1 MMKLKDLL
9 VENVSDTIKSI
20 KDFVARNSY
29 FDAENEEKYTI
40 SFSTRKNGSVSSETA
55 SPIDIKA
62 GQALKNEIQKRAHEH
77 GYKSDIQAFMA
88 AEQLAAK
95 EVELKEMMIYQGR
108 GGMWDDWLAF
118 QQEMKRSREE
128 EEREQRI
135 AKQKRKQAI
144 LRAFEWTIA
153 TIIALTAVGMISW
166 LALIIIQYQK

>member
-1 MMKLKDLL
+1 MLAELAAANAAFD
-9 VENVSDTIKSI
+9 VIKQTLANGREI
-20 KDFVARNSY
+20 YDAGEALAKY
-29 FDAENEEKYTI
+29 F
-40 SFSTRKNGSVSSETA
+40 G
-55 SPIDIKA
+55 
-62 GQALKNEIQKRAHEH
+62 LKNEIQKRAHEH

-95 EVELKEMMIYQGR
+95 EAELKEMMIYQGR
-108 GGMWDDWLAF
+108 GGMWDDWLSF

-153 TIIALTAVGMISW
+153 TIIALAAVGIVSW

>member
-1 MMKLKDLL
+1 MLAELAAANAAFD
-9 VENVSDTIKSI
+9 VIKQTLANGREI
-20 KDFVARNSY
+20 YDAGEALAKY
-29 FDAENEEKYTI
+29 F
-40 SFSTRKNGSVSSETA
+40 G
-55 SPIDIKA
+55 
-62 GQALKNEIQKRAHEH
+62 LKNEIQKRAHEH

-95 EVELKEMMIYQGR
+95 EAELKEMMIYQGR

-153 TIIALTAVGMISW
+153 TIIALAAVGMISW

>member
-1 MMKLKDLL
+1 MLAELAAANAAFD
-9 VENVSDTIKSI
+9 VIKQTLANGREI
-20 KDFVARNSY
+20 YDAGEALAKY
-29 FDAENEEKYTI
+29 F
-40 SFSTRKNGSVSSETA
+40 G
-55 SPIDIKA
+55 
-62 GQALKNEIQKRAHEH
+62 LKNEIQKRAHEH

-95 EVELKEMMIYQGR
+95 EAELKEMMIYQGR

-128 EEREQRI
+128 EEREKRI

-144 LRAFEWTIA
+144 LRAFEWFIA
-153 TIIALTAVGMISW
+153 TVIALSAIGMISW